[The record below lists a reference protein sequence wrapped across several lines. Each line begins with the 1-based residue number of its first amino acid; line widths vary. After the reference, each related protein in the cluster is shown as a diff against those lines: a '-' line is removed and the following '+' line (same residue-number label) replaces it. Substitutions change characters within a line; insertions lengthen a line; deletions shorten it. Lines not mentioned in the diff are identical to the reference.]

1 MGRGGEGKRAEAGAV
16 LEAGHRC
23 RCSPAPQHFSF
34 STSSHGLCC
43 RPISQGPAPSTPH
56 TLVTL
61 PVVRPQAPSLLS
73 VFHAVQTWWL
83 RTAAFSS
90 LSPSPLPTGALEPA
104 WARNLCKHQPSWMLR
119 AWGLHKPWE
128 AELGV
133 LGLLFSPETALM
145 GAVCSQ
151 VLWRPLKR
159 CSQLVS
165 FFSPPG
171 KCYLKKFSHV
181 TA

>member
-1 MGRGGEGKRAEAGAV
+1 MLQAHQSGPR
-16 LEAGHRC
+16 
-23 RCSPAPQHFSF
+23 SQH
-34 STSSHGLCC
+34 
-43 RPISQGPAPSTPH
+43 PPPP
-56 TLVTL
+56 LVTL
-61 PVVRPQAPSLLS
+61 PAVRPQAPSLLS
-73 VFHAVQTWWL
+73 IFHAVQTWWL

-90 LSPSPLPTGALEPA
+90 LSPSPLPTGTLQPA

-119 AWGLHKPWE
+119 AWGLHKRWE

-159 CSQLVS
+159 CSQCL
-165 FFSPPG
+165 FPPPRKMLFEKVLTCNSLDTRG
-171 KCYLKKFSHV
+171 TYRNQHRP
-181 TA
+181 T